1 MEEDYKRRV
10 LSLIMDISFSVL
22 LILFCFYTFI
32 FGNVSLIAIVLRILI
47 VSMGIYIPY
56 NKYVKKKINGIVYF
70 IFLFLGVVI
79 AIGCLRGNEVFNYS
93 ECYQIIFQ
101 YLTGFICIII
111 ILRIIYY
118 VKKNW
123 MEIKYSGVL
132 VIIGFIVASIL
143 GMMENITITGG
154 IFLLGIILMFVSDDM
169 VELIQLKTPTS
180 KVLDTEKYSNE
191 IKVNL
196 FQFKVYVSILFALLY
211 IILLCANALGIK
223 DLYKS
228 FVGNN
233 APAWIGYFYI
243 GISYILIILLIVIV
257 IIAGILYMEKKGN
270 SFEKISKDLIYPKE
284 IKEEKPKILE
294 KIAIGKEDIDGIN
307 PEVFVENRKEI
318 PKDIYILL
326 SKVKDRPA
334 IRNLLIIYPNKEV
347 YRCKFSVGENIT
359 RRITEVELVDPQT
372 NKS

>member
-118 VKKNW
+118 VKK
-123 MEIKYSGVL
+123 KLDGDK
-132 VIIGFIVASIL
+132 
-143 GMMENITITGG
+143 
-154 IFLLGIILMFVSDDM
+154 IF
-169 VELIQLKTPTS
+169 
-180 KVLDTEKYSNE
+180 
-191 IKVNL
+191 
-196 FQFKVYVSILFALLY
+196 
-211 IILLCANALGIK
+211 
-223 DLYKS
+223 
-228 FVGNN
+228 
-233 APAWIGYFYI
+233 WR
-243 GISYILIILLIVIV
+243 ISY
-257 IIAGILYMEKKGN
+257 YRFYR
-270 SFEKISKDLIYPKE
+270 S
-284 IKEEKPKILE
+284 
-294 KIAIGKEDIDGIN
+294 
-307 PEVFVENRKEI
+307 
-318 PKDIYILL
+318 IYIR
-326 SKVKDRPA
+326 DDGEYNYHRRNIF
-334 IRNLLIIYPNKEV
+334 IRNNTYVCI
-347 YRCKFSVGENIT
+347 R
-359 RRITEVELVDPQT
+359 
-372 NKS
+372 